1 MFKEKDKLEF
11 ENQVLRKK
19 VKDHQTDVLRIKKA
33 YMDII
38 TKRTDK
44 IHNIEKKL
52 SLLDEIMSN
61 KDLQLGVLHDG
72 LNQLLIDKRI
82 SKKTKNEINK
92 LLEILLV

>member
-19 VKDHQTDVLRIKKA
+19 VKDHQTDILRIKKA

-38 TKRTDK
+38 TKQTDK

-61 KDLQLGVLHDG
+61 KDLQIGVLHDG
-72 LNQLLIDKRI
+72 LNKLLMDKHL